1 MNTPPWRTKIN
12 IHANGFRHDERALG
26 PGFCIHTHK
35 NRGSVPL
42 SSNRLGPAVRLP
54 THTSELCQK
63 LIIMLL

>member
-26 PGFCIHTHK
+26 PGFCINTHK

-42 SSNRLGPAVRLP
+42 SSGAGIAQWLEHRTRD
-54 THTSELCQK
+54 
-63 LIIMLL
+63 